1 MEKRV
6 DAAAAVPLVAA
17 VHGAAVPLAP
27 GGYVQSELVFVE
39 LGGWPSQI
47 AASEIE
53 PFLSEQLTYSRKW
66 TFSNQHC
73 IA

>member
-17 VHGAAVPLAP
+17 VHGASVPLAP
-27 GGYVQSELVFVE
+27 GGDVQSELVSVE
-39 LGGWPSQI
+39 LGSWPSQI

-53 PFLSEQLTYSRKW
+53 TFLSEQLTYSRKW
-66 TFSNQHC
+66 TLSNKHC
-73 IA
+73 TA